1 MPRSLSPSLAEPIRP
16 DELDGLFAPLLDVGR
31 PVPLA
36 PAVALAVSGGSD
48 STALMVLFAEWLRG
62 AGREP
67 SQHTVLTVDHGLR
80 EQSAAEAQGVAAQ
93 AHGLG
98 YRHATLVWHGAP
110 HAGVQA
116 AARAAR
122 YRLMGAYMRAHGIA
136 LLLTAHTRED
146 QAETLLMRL
155 ARGSGLD
162 GLTAMAPVTDL
173 AEVAADH
180 ALEPAELALARP
192 LLGLPKARL
201 VATLEARGITWV
213 EDPSNQSPAHERSR
227 LRAAKAQLDALGLTD
242 AMLALS
248 AGRLRRAR
256 AAIEEAVAQFC
267 RESHGAV
274 HVDPCG
280 YVTVDR
286 GRLQRVEAEI
296 ALRVL
301 GRAIAAAGG
310 SDQPV
315 PLAKLEAIVEALRSA
330 DPAGTAKWT
339 LARAMITAKGGAI
352 IIEREPGR
360 EPLPRLTM
368 AAGEKELWDGRFR
381 VGISPDFAGGPV
393 EVSALGSAEAG
404 RLLRQDADASHVPAG
419 IAAMV
424 PCFRRGDR
432 LIAVPPLNHW
442 ANPCCRAH
450 LRAEFTG
457 MNTPARAFS
466 WRRGAGGLE
475 TS

>member
-1 MPRSLSPSLAEPIRP
+1 MPRSPSASPAEAIRP
-16 DELDGLFAPLLDVGR
+16 DELDGLFALLLGDGR
-31 PVPLA
+31 PDPLVPV
-36 PAVALAVSGGSD
+36 VALAVSGGSD
-48 STALMVLFAEWLRG
+48 STALMVLFAEWLSR

-67 SQHTVLTVDHGLR
+67 SRHTVLTVDHGLR
-80 EQSAAEAQGVAAQ
+80 AQSVAEAQGVAAQ
-93 AHGLG
+93 ARGLG

-116 AARAAR
+116 AARSAR
-122 YRLMGAYMRAHGIA
+122 YRLMGAYMRAHAIP
-136 LLLTAHTRED
+136 LLLTAHTLDD

-162 GLTAMAPVTDL
+162 GLSAMAPLTDL
-173 AEVAADH
+173 AEVAAEH
-180 ALEPAELALARP
+180 GLAPGELALARP

-201 VATLEARGITWV
+201 VATLAARGITWV
-213 EDPSNQSPAHERSR
+213 EDPSNLSPAHERSR

-267 RESHGAV
+267 SAV

-280 YVTVDR
+280 YVTIDR
-286 GRLQRVEAEI
+286 GRLLGVEAEI

-315 PLAKLEAIVEALRSA
+315 PLAKLEAIVEVLRSA
-330 DPAGTAKWT
+330 DLAGTAKWT
-339 LARAMITAKGGAI
+339 LARAMITARGGAL

-368 AAGEKELWDGRFR
+368 GAGEKALWDGRFR
-381 VGISPDFAGGPV
+381 VDVGPDFAGGPV
-393 EVSALGSAEAG
+393 EVGALGGAEAG
-404 RLLRQDADASHVPAG
+404 KLLGRDADASRAPAG
-419 IAAMV
+419 VAAMV

-442 ANPCCRAH
+442 ADPCYRAH
-450 LRAEFTG
+450 LRAEFTA
-457 MNTPARAFS
+457 MSTPARAFS
-466 WRRGAGGLE
+466 WRPGRGNP
-475 TS
+475 